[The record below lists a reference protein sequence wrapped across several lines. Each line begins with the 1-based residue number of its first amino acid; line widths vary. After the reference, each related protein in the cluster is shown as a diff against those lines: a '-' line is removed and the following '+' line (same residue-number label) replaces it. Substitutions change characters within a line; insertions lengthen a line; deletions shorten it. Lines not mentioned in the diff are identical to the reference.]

1 MWTARAALRAA
12 PAVGSVVLPEES
24 IGQTPT
30 HTHGDYVDAIKNR
43 KAKVFLLAHETLGA
57 FSPAAARHLR
67 YLGREAA
74 KHGVDATDYS
84 RSYTASSFVPFYS
97 QLICSASIMLGAE
110 GIANG
115 AKHALGK
122 LILPSRLTLGEFLPG
137 HLPGA

>member
-1 MWTARAALRAA
+1 MQGGHDGRAWPVR
-12 PAVGSVVLPEES
+12 
-24 IGQTPT
+24 T
-30 HTHGDYVDAIKNR
+30 
-43 KAKVFLLAHETLGA
+43 
-57 FSPAAARHLR
+57 
-67 YLGREAA
+67 
-74 KHGVDATDYS
+74 
-84 RSYTASSFVPFYS
+84 TASSFVPFYS